1 MWFCERAG
9 ACQMAIKQRAL
20 IKLNTAK
27 NHVLRVMSTGS
38 KAALDD
44 VCRDLTETRGLYRE
58 GLSPQNYTVY
68 GEVFDGLILA
78 VRKMIKDGEEDFQE
92 DVFALCQELLE
103 HLKKETKKETR
114 FKKEI
119 FFLPY
124 KVSM

>member
-1 MWFCERAG
+1 
-9 ACQMAIKQRAL
+9 MAIKQRAL
-20 IKLNTAK
+20 RKLNTAK
-27 NHVLRVMSTGS
+27 NHVLSVMSTGS

-44 VCRDLTETRGLYRE
+44 VYRDLTETRGLYRE

-124 KVSM
+124 KVLM

>member
-1 MWFCERAG
+1 
-9 ACQMAIKQRAL
+9 MAIKQRAL
-20 IKLNTAK
+20 RKLNMTK
-27 NHVLRVMSTGS
+27 NHVLHAMGMGS
-38 KAALDD
+38 KASLDD
-44 VCRDLTETRGLYRE
+44 IYRNLIETRDLYWE
-58 GLSPQNYTVY
+58 GLSQQNYAAY
-68 GEVFDGLILA
+68 GEIYDGLILA

-124 KVSM
+124 KVLM